1 MATSWL
7 WGHCVRQVLVH
18 VLPQIDARWPAW
30 ATQPAAASA
39 AKPGAQKHVPL
50 AHRPWPPHSRPS
62 PSLGHDLRLQ
72 SVLKL
77 LKLLKLPFCT
87 LKGAQVHK
95 VQNLGDRKCPAKSF
109 QAQNRP

>member
-1 MATSWL
+1 M
-7 WGHCVRQVLVH
+7 H

-72 SVLKL
+72 SVSPK
-77 LKLLKLPFCT
+77 P
-87 LKGAQVHK
+87 G
-95 VQNLGDRKCPAKSF
+95 
-109 QAQNRP
+109 